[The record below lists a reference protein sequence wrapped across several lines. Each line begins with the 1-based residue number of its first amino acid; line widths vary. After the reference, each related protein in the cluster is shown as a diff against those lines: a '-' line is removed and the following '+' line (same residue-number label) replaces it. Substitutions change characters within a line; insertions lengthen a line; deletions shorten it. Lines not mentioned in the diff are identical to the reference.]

1 MASIRLCGFRGMTRT
16 IAQSVSTVSFT
27 SSGVAVKRSI
37 RSTFYPAWLCVA
49 VAGCATSSPLN
60 VPPPLAVAQGQVLI
74 ARLHAQGVQI
84 YQCQPAKN
92 DPTRFDW
99 LFKEPEA
106 TLFDHA
112 GRKVGKHFA
121 GPSWEAN
128 DGSKVVGE
136 VMARF
141 DSPDTN
147 AIPWL
152 LLRAKSTTGKGR
164 FSTVQSVQRLS
175 TVGGSAPKNG
185 CAQAQLTQELRVP
198 YSADYLFY
206 E

>member
-1 MASIRLCGFRGMTRT
+1 VK
-16 IAQSVSTVSFT
+16 VSTKSTLFPALLCA
-27 SSGVAVKRSI
+27 VA
-37 RSTFYPAWLCVA
+37 
-49 VAGCATSSPLN
+49 AGCAVSPPRN
-60 VPPPLAVAQGQVLI
+60 VPPALAVAPGQVLI
-74 ARLHAQGVQI
+74 ALLHAQGVQI

-92 DPTRFDW
+92 DPSRFDW

-106 TLFDHA
+106 ALYNHA
-112 GRKVGKHFA
+112 GNKIGRHYA

-128 DGSKVVGE
+128 DASKVVGE
-136 VMARF
+136 VTARS
-141 DSPDTN
+141 DSPDSN

-152 LLRAKSTTGKGR
+152 LLRAKSTTGKGM
-164 FSTVQSVQRLS
+164 FSKVQSVQRLS

-185 CAQAQLTQELRVP
+185 CAQAQLGQELRVP